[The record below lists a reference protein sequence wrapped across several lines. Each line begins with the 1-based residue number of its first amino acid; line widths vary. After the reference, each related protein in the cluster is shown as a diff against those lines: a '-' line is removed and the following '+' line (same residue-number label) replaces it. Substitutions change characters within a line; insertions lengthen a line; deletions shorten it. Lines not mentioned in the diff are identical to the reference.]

1 MRDVN
6 LLINNGVNVKKSLEL
21 FGDMATYDDTLGDFL
36 QDINEK
42 EMNKVAH
49 PSAIYPIKLEN
60 RTVSPD
66 IGYQI
71 IVFIIFF
78 MAIFALSSIAVSFIE
93 QNVLLAVTG
102 SIATLSNA
110 GPGLD
115 NVIGP
120 VGSYASLKIPTK
132 LIFMFNMVVG
142 RLEIIPFLALLQKD
156 LWQFKK

>member
-1 MRDVN
+1 MFVGGSAISASGSIKITRWIYVFKF
-6 LLINNGVNVKKSLEL
+6 IK
-21 FGDMATYDDTLGDFL
+21 
-36 QDINEK
+36 K

-110 GPGLD
+110 YFRLD